1 MLERYQ
7 LFILWFFG
15 LVGMF
20 STVACSSQASSSE
33 FGSDSEAEDQETATA
48 PTAISELHNIA
59 SLQARFNQDDGVIRL
74 VLLLSPT

>member
-20 STVACSSQASSSE
+20 SAIACFSQASSVAFESN
-33 FGSDSEAEDQETATA
+33 SEAEEQKAATA
-48 PTAISELHNIA
+48 PTAISELHDIA
-59 SLQARFNQDDGVIRL
+59 ALQARFNQDDGVIRL